1 MNALYHF
8 VSGTLATCLTSKH
21 SLRTHPAW
29 WLEWWVQRERV
40 TLSCL
45 KREIKESPPILSVAP
60 KGFERGPSG
69 RCQYLGVGLKPHGFF
84 FKKVETVKVY
94 ILF

>member
-1 MNALYHF
+1 M
-8 VSGTLATCLTSKH
+8 
-21 SLRTHPAW
+21 
-29 WLEWWVQRERV
+29 QRERV

-84 FKKVETVKVY
+84 FKKWKLSKFIYYFNFVLSFQYCMAQVFNISHVS
-94 ILF
+94 LFFLS